1 MASTDPPLACRPPP
15 TARSQTGFAWEDGTA
30 APSLVPGTTTTGW
43 SHWGLKSGYSPE
55 PNNNST
61 TGEFCVAAVDM
72 RLQGYML
79 YNTFLGSTVADKADS
94 TRYYTSYD
102 FDDVI

>member
-1 MASTDPPLACRPPP
+1 
-15 TARSQTGFAWEDGTA
+15 
-30 APSLVPGTTTTGW
+30 
-43 SHWGLKSGYSPE
+43 
-55 PNNNST
+55 
-61 TGEFCVAAVDM
+61 M